1 MALDEPKETDK
12 TFDVDNITYLVD
24 NGLLEKAGRITLDF
38 VETFFGAGFVLTPE
52 TKLPGADASVCGS
65 TCSC

>member
-12 TFDVDNITYLVD
+12 TFDVDDITYLVD
-24 NGLLEKAGRITLDF
+24 SELLEKTGKITLDF

-52 TKLPGADASVCGS
+52 TQLPGTENSACGS
-65 TCSC
+65 TCTC